1 MSKLK
6 SPQEKKAASLV
17 NDGRNVYG
25 ENDKASRK
33 LIPKGKQLSHQA
45 FRRQARQ
52 PLASLSTSLPEDQI
66 VAAESAAIESEVRNR
81 RKAFKKEPDLPLGH
95 ILASKKT
102 PYLPPWFGGE
112 PYRSTEEILTL
123 EKRKRR
129 S

>member
-6 SPQEKKAASLV
+6 SPQEKKIASLV
-17 NDGRNVYG
+17 SDRRNVYG

-45 FRRQARQ
+45 FRRQARR

-81 RKAFKKEPDLPLGH
+81 RKAFKKKPDLPLGH
-95 ILASKKT
+95 ILSSEKT
-102 PYLPPWFGGE
+102 PDLPPWFGGE
-112 PYRSTEEILTL
+112 PYRSTEEVLTL

>member
-6 SPQEKKAASLV
+6 TPQEKKIASLIS
-17 NDGRNVYG
+17 DGRNVYG

-52 PLASLSTSLPEDQI
+52 PLASLTTALPEDQI
-66 VAAESAAIESEVRNR
+66 VAAESVAVESEIRNR
-81 RKAFKKEPDLPLGH
+81 RKAFKKTPDAPLGYV
-95 ILASKKT
+95 LTSKNT
-102 PYLPPWFGGE
+102 PYVAPWFGGE
-112 PYRSTEEILTL
+112 PYLSTEEVLAL
-123 EKRKRR
+123 EKRKRT